1 MTIYNNKIESF
12 KSNSPFL
19 YSGITDDSI
28 ANTFDL
34 ENVNIG
40 DIVCITPLYD
50 DLIERFGSYENAKV
64 IYNFARGL
72 LERGQYSKFGTSV
85 SVPYLNFTVYLEQN
99 TIDEGVLS
107 PYIENWVAGKKYYVG
122 DTVYYSVDGTSKNLK
137 TYTLVSGSAT
147 EYLLIP
153 KSIYDANSGN
163 TDYFISGDEY
173 YVRLT
178 YYCGYYDSGMT
189 MLTYFD
195 EVGQNGKFLHWA
207 ENVSIYDGDNDY
219 EGVSGLTE
227 SLLHNILRKKSD
239 MDVSGNTL
247 PFILHYNIE
256 TINSGQTYTYTM
268 RVLDSET
275 TETFYMCGY
284 TNIKYNSEYG
294 KIVCDELESVTF
306 YNSNDEENSVI
317 SFSVDDSL
325 NKPILI
331 TTSSGEPFVY
341 VDTTSTIGGG
351 SIKDCNMVKFVYY
364 IGATIDYIG
373 ATIDGQNNT
382 WIRKTNTGVRYEERR
397 TFTSNFGT
405 YTLETSNDV
414 EQFTLPYIE
423 IGNNANEYEDVDSS
437 TSNYSNIS
445 ITNKQING
453 DYFLNVKTF
462 KDDATIGLHDIN
474 EDIDS
479 KIERGIAES
488 YQKHNM
494 LGEICTLQDLENYKN
509 GKYLK

>member
-1 MTIYNNKIESF
+1 MAIYNNKIDSF

-28 ANTFDL
+28 ASTFDL

-40 DIVCITPLYD
+40 DIVCVTPLYD
-50 DLIERFGSYENAKV
+50 ELIERFGSYENAKV
-64 IYNFARGL
+64 IYNFARSL
-72 LERGQYSKFGTSV
+72 LEKGQYSNFGTSA

-99 TIDEGVLS
+99 TVDEGVLS
-107 PYIENWVAGKKYYVG
+107 PYVENWVPGKKYYVG
-122 DTVYYSVDGTSKNLK
+122 DTVYYSVDGTSENLK

-153 KSIYDANSGN
+153 KSIYDANRGN
-163 TDYFISGDEY
+163 TNYFISGDEY
-173 YVRLT
+173 YARIA

-195 EVGQNGKFLHWA
+195 EVGPNGKFLHWA

-219 EGVSGLTE
+219 EGMSGLTE
-227 SLLHNILRKKSD
+227 SLLRNILRKKTD

-247 PFILHYNIE
+247 PFILHYNIG
-256 TINSGQTYTYTM
+256 TIATGQTYTYTK
-268 RVLDSET
+268 RVLDSGT
-275 TETFYMCGY
+275 SETFYMCGY
-284 TNIKYNSEYG
+284 TNIKYDSKYG

-317 SFSVDDSL
+317 TFSVYDSL

-341 VDTTSTIGGG
+341 VDTVPNNRGG
-351 SIKDCNMVKFVYY
+351 SIKNCDMVKFVY
-364 IGATIDYIG
+364 YIG

-382 WIRKTNTGVRYEERR
+382 WIRTANTGVRYEERR
-397 TFTSNFGT
+397 SFTNKIGT
-405 YTLETSNDV
+405 YTLEVTNVLEVFD
-414 EQFTLPYIE
+414 LPYIE
-423 IGNNANEYEDVDSS
+423 IDDNVNDYKDVGLAA
-437 TSNYSNIS
+437 NYSNIS

-462 KDDATIGLHDIN
+462 KDDATIGLHGLN
-474 EDIDS
+474 EDIYV

>member
-1 MTIYNNKIESF
+1 MAIYNNNIESF
-12 KSNSPFL
+12 NSNSPFL
-19 YSGITDDSI
+19 YSGITDDFISDS
-28 ANTFDL
+28 FDL
-34 ENVNIG
+34 ETVDIG
-40 DIVCITPLYD
+40 AIICTTPLYNE
-50 DLIERFGSYENAKV
+50 LIERFGSYENAKV
-64 IYNFARGL
+64 IYNFARSL
-72 LERGQYSKFGTSV
+72 LEKGQYSDYGTKEL
-85 SVPYLNFTVYLEQN
+85 VPYLNFTVYLEQN
-99 TIDEGVLS
+99 TVDEGALS
-107 PYIENWVAGKKYYVG
+107 PYVENWVAGKKYYVG
-122 DTVYYSVDGTSKNLK
+122 DTVYYSIDGTSENMK
-137 TYTLVSGSAT
+137 TYTLMSGSGI
-147 EYLLIP
+147 EYISIP
-153 KSIYDANSGN
+153 KSIYDANSGK
-163 TDYFISGDEY
+163 TGYYRSGTEY
-173 YVRLT
+173 YKNIE
-178 YYCGYYDSGMT
+178 YYCGYYDSGST
-189 MLTYFD
+189 RLTYFD
-195 EVGQNGKFLHWA
+195 EVGTDGKFLHWA
-207 ENVSIYDGDNDY
+207 ENVSTYDGDNDY

-227 SLLHNILRKKSD
+227 SLLRNILRKKTD

-256 TINSGQTYTYTM
+256 TIANGQTYTYTK
-268 RVLDSET
+268 RVLDSGT

-317 SFSVDDSL
+317 TFSVDDSL

-331 TTSSGEPFVY
+331 TISSGEPFVY
-341 VDTTSTIGGG
+341 VDTVPNTRGG
-351 SIKDCNMVKFVYY
+351 SIKDCDMVKFVY
-364 IGATIDYIG
+364 YIG

-382 WIRKTNTGVRYEERR
+382 WIRTTNTGVRYEERR

-405 YTLETSNDV
+405 YTLETNNDV
-414 EQFTLPYIE
+414 EQFILPYIE
-423 IGNNANEYEDVDSS
+423 IGNNVNEYEDVGSS

-462 KDDATIGLHDIN
+462 KDDATIGLHDLN
-474 EDIDS
+474 EDIDV